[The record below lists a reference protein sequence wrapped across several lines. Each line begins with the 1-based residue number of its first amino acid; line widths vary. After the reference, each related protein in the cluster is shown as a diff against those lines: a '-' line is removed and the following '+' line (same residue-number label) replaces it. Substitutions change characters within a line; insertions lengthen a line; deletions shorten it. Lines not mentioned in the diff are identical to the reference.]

1 MKQII
6 IKVSKVV
13 ARLRNSLCIFVDSV
27 GECFIS
33 FGEEIGG
40 FIAFALVCI
49 FLLPIGGIIVLLN
62 LFYNLLEDVYKKL
75 KEESK

>member
-13 ARLRNSLCIFVDSV
+13 ARLKNSLSIFVDSV

-40 FIAFALVCI
+40 FIALALTCI
-49 FLLPIGGIIVLLN
+49 FLLPIIGIIVLLN

>member
-13 ARLRNSLCIFVDSV
+13 ARLRNSLSFFVDSA
-27 GECFIS
+27 GECFVS

-40 FIAFALVCI
+40 FVALALTCI
-49 FLLPIGGIIVLLN
+49 FLLPIIGIIVLLN
-62 LFYNLLEDVYKKL
+62 LFYIILEDIYKKL
-75 KEESK
+75 KKESK